1 MSSADTCNCVASIT
15 SSFANGLDIFKRLR
29 ERRRKKKTKRVRTQ
43 PDPKSGNE
51 LKLGNSLRRGP
62 AEIQTHYERNYGA
75 AGERFAKGDA
85 IAHASLAET
94 LLKLNTGLVGIIASF
109 LNQDRKD
116 LHLDYKSLT
125 NLSDASRVEAIDTL
139 NQLYQRLSQSNV
151 ALYQPNLGC
160 PHCGSLKHA
169 RCGAVSTRNTSTDR
183 HSNGKK
189 PRKRQTG
196 GKAASSRSHSN
207 TPTIARVPGKSSSQ
221 TQLVVMRPR
230 NRRTTSSSSTSSSGG
245 STRSPSTASTVV
257 TTPHS
262 SPLTSPNYTTINPFQ
277 YQAPFAPKAGNFRPL
292 AAPKRKPPP
301 IPSQRPQTWPHG
313 KPDSSNAPAMPKL
326 PITSTSHQTPQ
337 PSEKQQLV
345 PSTGLALGPT
355 SVPRRLDKATPSAYS
370 FASDSTKLGEIPMR
384 KWTTPYDFEAM
395 DRLNA
400 EALAN
405 GWVPGMPE
413 PPKEKPKRK
422 LFGFLRKSEAGP
434 S

>member
-1 MSSADTCNCVASIT
+1 MRGLQKATVSIPAPEYQNNIRRTPANPET
-15 SSFANGLDIFKRLR
+15 S
-29 ERRRKKKTKRVRTQ
+29 
-43 PDPKSGNE
+43 
-51 LKLGNSLRRGP
+51 
-62 AEIQTHYERNYGA
+62 
-75 AGERFAKGDA
+75 A

-207 TPTIARVPGKSSSQ
+207 TSMIARVPGKSSSQ

-230 NRRTTSSSSTSSSGG
+230 NRGTTSSSSTSSSGG

-257 TTPHS
+257 TTSCS
-262 SPLTSPNYTTINPFQ
+262 SPLTSPNYTAINPFQ
-277 YQAPFAPKAGNFRPL
+277 YQAPFAPKAGNFKPL

-313 KPDSSNAPAMPKL
+313 KPDSSNAPTMPNL
-326 PITSTSHQTPQ
+326 SITSTPHQTSQ

-345 PSTGLALGPT
+345 PPTPGLALGPT
-355 SVPRRLDKATPSAYS
+355 SIPRRLDKATPSAYS

-413 PPKEKPKRK
+413 APKEKPKRR
-422 LFGFLRKSEAGP
+422 LFGFLR
-434 S
+434 

>member
-1 MSSADTCNCVASIT
+1 MKGLQKATVSIPTPEYQNNIRAHQLTPET
-15 SSFANGLDIFKRLR
+15 S
-29 ERRRKKKTKRVRTQ
+29 
-43 PDPKSGNE
+43 
-51 LKLGNSLRRGP
+51 
-62 AEIQTHYERNYGA
+62 
-75 AGERFAKGDA
+75 A
-85 IAHASLAET
+85 IAHTSLAET

-151 ALYQPNLGC
+151 ALYQPSLGC

-169 RCGAVSTRNTSTDR
+169 RCGAVSTKSTSTNR

-189 PRKRQTG
+189 PRKPQTG
-196 GKAASSRSHSN
+196 GKAASSRPRSN

-245 STRSPSTASTVV
+245 STRSPSIASTVV
-257 TTPHS
+257 TAPYS
-262 SPLTSPNYTTINPFQ
+262 SPLVSPNYTAINPFQ
-277 YQAPFAPKAGNFRPL
+277 YQAPFAPKAGNFKPL
-292 AAPKRKPPP
+292 AAPKRKPPT

-313 KPDSSNAPAMPKL
+313 KPDSSNAPAMPK
-326 PITSTSHQTPQ
+326 PSMTSTPHRTPQ

-345 PSTGLALGPT
+345 PSTPGLALGPT

-405 GWVPGMPE
+405 GWVPGMSE
-413 PPKEKPKRK
+413 APKEKPKRR
-422 LFGFLRKSEAGP
+422 LFGFLRKTEAGP

>member
-1 MSSADTCNCVASIT
+1 M
-15 SSFANGLDIFKRLR
+15 
-29 ERRRKKKTKRVRTQ
+29 EQRVRGLQKATV
-43 PDPKSGNE
+43 SV
-51 LKLGNSLRRGP
+51 P
-62 AEIQTHYERNYGA
+62 APEYQNNIRAHQLTSETS
-75 AGERFAKGDA
+75 A

-151 ALYQPNLGC
+151 ALYQPSLGC

-169 RCGAVSTRNTSTDR
+169 RCGAVSTKSTSTDR

-189 PRKRQTG
+189 SRKPQTG
-196 GKAASSRSHSN
+196 GKAASSRPHSN

-245 STRSPSTASTVV
+245 STRSPSIASTVV
-257 TTPHS
+257 TAPYS
-262 SPLTSPNYTTINPFQ
+262 SPLVSPNYTAINPFQ
-277 YQAPFAPKAGNFRPL
+277 YQAPFAPKAGNFKPL
-292 AAPKRKPPP
+292 AAPKRKPPT

-313 KPDSSNAPAMPKL
+313 KPDSSNAPAMPKSSM
-326 PITSTSHQTPQ
+326 TSTPHRTPQ
-337 PSEKQQLV
+337 PSEKQPLV
-345 PSTGLALGPT
+345 PSTSGLALGPT

-400 EALAN
+400 EALEN
-405 GWVPGMPE
+405 GWVPGMQE
-413 PPKEKPKRK
+413 APKEKPKRR
-422 LFGFLRKSEAGP
+422 LFGFLRKTEAGP